1 MRKRSSEKAPAA
13 IRDDAPGATA
23 TDINPFDDLQIGAK
37 LKHARR
43 LKGLL
48 LKQLADAVG
57 CTESF
62 LSKVENDKVRPSLQ
76 TLHAIVS
83 QLDTSIGELF
93 SPTAS
98 ERAQI
103 MRKHERPRIATFPRK
118 GPGVTIES
126 LVPSSTLQL
135 LYGSIHVVAPGGSS
149 EGLISHQGE
158 EIGYLIEGELELQV
172 GDQRYHLQ
180 AGDSF
185 FFASILPHGYRNP
198 GTTEA
203 RIVWINTPPTF

>member
-1 MRKRSSEKAPAA
+1 MNQ
-13 IRDDAPGATA
+13 
-23 TDINPFDDLQIGAK
+23 TDPNPFTDLQIGAK
-37 LKHARR
+37 LRHARR

-57 CTESF
+57 CSESF

-83 QLDTSIGELF
+83 LLDTSISELF
-93 SPTAS
+93 SPTAN
-98 ERAQI
+98 ERVHV
-103 MRKHERPRIATFPRK
+103 MRQHERPRITTSPRK

-126 LVPSSTLQL
+126 LLPSATLQL

-149 EGLISHQGE
+149 EGQISHKGE
-158 EIGYLIEGELELQV
+158 EIGYVIEGELELGV
-172 GDQRYHLQ
+172 GEERYLLQ

-198 GTTEA
+198 GTTQT
-203 RIVWINTPPTF
+203 RVVWINTPPTF